1 MCVPRLVVEKMGIQ
15 FYTVFAN
22 AAGGERDPRC
32 LLKVF
37 TIFVYAMERIDLGPM
52 MEDVFELVACYW
64 PIEYQ
69 PVSLSFIVIV

>member
-1 MCVPRLVVEKMGIQ
+1 MGIQ

-22 AAGGERDPRC
+22 AVGGERDPRC
-32 LLKVF
+32 LLKMF
-37 TIFVYAMERIDLGPM
+37 SIFAYVMEKIDLGPM

-69 PVSLSFIVIV
+69 PVCLV